1 MKLKKKKLNALMYES
16 KKYNVCQSCV
26 FLHIDILSD
35 MHLGLEYT
43 KYAKYAKYAL
53 KKRAKR
59 YYNTS

>member
-1 MKLKKKKLNALMYES
+1 MKLQKKKLNALMYES
-16 KKYNVCQSCV
+16 KKYVCQSCV

-35 MHLGLEYT
+35 MHLGLEYS
-43 KYAKYAKYAL
+43 KYAKYAKFAL

>member
-1 MKLKKKKLNALMYES
+1 M
-16 KKYNVCQSCV
+16 SCV
-26 FLHIDILSD
+26 FLYIDILSD

-43 KYAKYAKYAL
+43 KYAKYAKYAKFAL